1 MPYELKVLM
10 KKKFLHFEYTRKNC
24 SKSRETKENHVRT
37 KQIQTI
43 TVR

>member
-10 KKKFLHFEYTRKNC
+10 KKKFLHLEHTRKNC
-24 SKSRETKENHVRT
+24 SKSREPKGMHDTHETNPN
-37 KQIQTI
+37 I